1 MDMKDIPVRKR
12 NAPTVSEMRALP
24 AYGGN

>member
-1 MDMKDIPVRKR
+1 MKDIPVRKR